1 MNHLMNITKKEL
13 RELLT
18 PSSVASVLVV
28 VVLFAAL
35 GSMMSGQTESAM
47 APQKLLVVNND
58 SDDWAVSQI
67 ESVYGATYPDADLS
81 EYITV
86 VDGPLAGQDLVDRM
100 VEVGA
105 GSAIVIGAGFHSNVT
120 SHKTG
125 EMYATYIYS
134 SGGLF
139 GNLSSAIA
147 GSIISS
153 LNLALMTDQGW
164 TEPAIDTGASAT
176 NINGDFASGVTPT
189 EIDSAVSSQNMMVP
203 LIIMIVIVMIGSI
216 VISSMGNEK
225 ENKTLETLLTMP
237 VKRTTIV
244 TGKLLAAGITGL
256 VFGAA
261 YMVGMMMY
269 TNGIM
274 SGTVSGVNL
283 ADIGLTIDA
292 FDWVLI
298 LIQMFLAILAA
309 LGICMIM
316 GAFAKNYKSAQTL
329 TLPISVLAMIP
340 MFVIMFMG
348 WNGLP
353 LVLQAVLFIIP
364 FTHPMMVMTN
374 LMFGDMT
381 LVYAG
386 IAYLAVFTVAV
397 ILVTVRLYKSDILIT
412 GISQNPY
419 VVRMKA
425 AFSGKKH
432 TE

>member
-1 MNHLMNITKKEL
+1 MNHLLNITKKEL

-105 GSAIVIGAGFHSNVT
+105 GSAIVIGEGFYSNVT
-120 SHKTG
+120 SHRTG

-176 NINGDFASGVTPT
+176 YINGGFASGVTPT

-244 TGKLLAAGITGL
+244 TGKLMAAVINVL
-256 VFGAA
+256 VFG
-261 YMVGMMMY
+261 
-269 TNGIM
+269 
-274 SGTVSGVNL
+274 
-283 ADIGLTIDA
+283 
-292 FDWVLI
+292 
-298 LIQMFLAILAA
+298 
-309 LGICMIM
+309 
-316 GAFAKNYKSAQTL
+316 
-329 TLPISVLAMIP
+329 
-340 MFVIMFMG
+340 
-348 WNGLP
+348 
-353 LVLQAVLFIIP
+353 
-364 FTHPMMVMTN
+364 
-374 LMFGDMT
+374 
-381 LVYAG
+381 
-386 IAYLAVFTVAV
+386 
-397 ILVTVRLYKSDILIT
+397 
-412 GISQNPY
+412 
-419 VVRMKA
+419 
-425 AFSGKKH
+425 
-432 TE
+432 